1 MIPATDIDIDTAD
14 RRRVLELFP
23 HTVAVI
29 KRDNKT
35 VKHNTGVYFH
45 KMPSEPFTGM
55 ATIDHKEAEDR
66 GFFKLDILNLSL
78 YKDIKTP
85 DQLDELMKID
95 PQWDLLTHDEFTDM
109 LFHVKGHGDI
119 LRKLKP
125 TNIIQLAAVLAI
137 IRPAKRHLVDSD
149 WNTIMKQVWIPPTD
163 GTYYFKKSHAVAY
176 AHVVVVQMNQLVE
189 TLT

>member
-29 KRDNKT
+29 KRDKKT

-45 KMPSEPFTGM
+45 NIPSDPFTGM

-85 DQLDELMKID
+85 DQLDELMQIE
-95 PQWDLLTHDEFTDM
+95 PQWDLLTHNEFTDM
-109 LFHVKGHGDI
+109 LFHVNGHGDI

-125 TNIIQLAAVLAI
+125 TNITQLAAVLAI

-149 WNTIMKQVWIPPTD
+149 WDTIMKQVWIPPTD
-163 GTYYFKKSHAVAY
+163 GTYYFKKSHAIAY
-176 AHVVVVQMNQLVE
+176 AHVVVVQMNQLVA

>member
-1 MIPATDIDIDTAD
+1 
-14 RRRVLELFP
+14 
-23 HTVAVI
+23 
-29 KRDNKT
+29 
-35 VKHNTGVYFH
+35 
-45 KMPSEPFTGM
+45 M

-85 DQLDELMKID
+85 DQLDELMQIE
-95 PQWDLLTHDEFTDM
+95 PQWDLLTHNEFTDM
-109 LFHVKGHGDI
+109 LFHVNGHGDI

-125 TNIIQLAAVLAI
+125 TNITQLAAVLAI

-149 WNTIMKQVWIPPTD
+149 WDTIMKQVWIPPTD
-163 GTYYFKKSHAVAY
+163 GTYYFKKSHAIAY
-176 AHVVVVQMNQLVE
+176 AHVVVVQMNQLVA

>member
-14 RRRVLELFP
+14 RNRVLELFP

-78 YKDIKTP
+78 YKNIKTP
-85 DQLDELMKID
+85 EQLDELMEIEPK
-95 PQWDLLTHDEFTDM
+95 WDLLAHDEFIDM

-125 TNIIQLAAVLAI
+125 TNITQLAAVLAI

-149 WNTIMKQVWIPPTD
+149 WDTIMKQVWIPPTD

-176 AHVVVVQMNQLVE
+176 AHVVVVQMNQLVD